1 MFLQR
6 IFSLLIT
13 CSGIITIIDP
23 KDIKMGKLPGKPFIQ
38 TDYSNSAR
46 VSELCLSFHLFLYS
60 LSANPTKW
68 SNILKQIADE
78 WFQCV

>member
-1 MFLQR
+1 M
-6 IFSLLIT
+6 S
-13 CSGIITIIDP
+13 SIITIIDP